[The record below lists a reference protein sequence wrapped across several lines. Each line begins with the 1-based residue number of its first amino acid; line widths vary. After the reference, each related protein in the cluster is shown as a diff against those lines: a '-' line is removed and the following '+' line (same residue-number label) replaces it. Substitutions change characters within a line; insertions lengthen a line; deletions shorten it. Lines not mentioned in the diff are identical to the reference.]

1 MLLIVRN
8 LQMAKGLPAAGLS
21 INFLPLMNKPD
32 LRGNPGS
39 LASSIPDISLVA
51 PVYNEKECIEDFVRE
66 ADTELK
72 KLGRPY
78 EIVCA
83 DDCSSDGTRETLLKL
98 KADFPCLR
106 VVRLSCN
113 QGQSGAFEA
122 GIQAARGKY
131 IVLIDADMQNDP
143 ADIAKL
149 IGGLEGPGRP
159 ACAAGRRAK
168 RQDNF
173 VRKVSSKIANRVRI
187 WITGDPIRD
196 TGCSL
201 KAFRAEYARRMKLF
215 RGMHRFFTTLVRM
228 QGGEVVEI
236 DVNHRPRSKGTP
248 KYGQGLGRTFT
259 ALRDAFAV
267 RWMKSRGLH
276 YEIEEL

>member
-1 MLLIVRN
+1 MSNAVIQV
-8 LQMAKGLPAAGLS
+8 
-21 INFLPLMNKPD
+21 
-32 LRGNPGS
+32 
-39 LASSIPDISLVA
+39 SLVA
-51 PVYNEKECIEDFVRE
+51 PVYNEKECIEDFIKE
-66 ADTELK
+66 ADAELK

-83 DDCSSDGTRETLLKL
+83 DDCSTDGTKEILIGLKRSYE
-98 KADFPCLR
+98 ALR
-106 VVRLSCN
+106 VVRLTRN

-122 GIQAARGKY
+122 GIRAARGQF

-143 ADIAKL
+143 ADIGKL
-149 IGGLEGPGRP
+149 LAALEGPGKP

-168 RQDNF
+168 RRDNF
-173 VRKVSSKIANRVRI
+173 VRRVSSKIANGVRI
-187 WITGDPIRD
+187 WLTKDPIRD

-201 KAFRAEYARRMKLF
+201 KGFDARYAKRMKMF
-215 RGMHRFFTTLVRM
+215 KGMHRFLTTLVRM
-228 QGGEVVEI
+228 QGGAVVEI
-236 DVNHRPRSKGTP
+236 DVNHRPRAKGTP

-267 RWMKSRGLH
+267 RWMQTRSLN